1 VKPACEQ
8 AVEAALGRKPTKGE
22 LDSIETRIFSSMR
35 DLQAKDPGRWRLLS
49 RDQRLQEGAK
59 LARQKTLEDVTRAQ
73 SNTIRDMEIKADQ
86 QRRLESFKPGTGK
99 GEGQLAALRQRA
111 VYDAEARG
119 GDLSV
124 EMKRKSIFRDLTR
137 RLEDIGGRG
146 KFWGMVQDPL
156 EQRDLMKAIR
166 DEPTGKPQVDQAGA
180 TVRKVMDEA
189 LQQMQDA
196 GININRLDDWH
207 TPQPWAWEKVGAD
220 REQFVK
226 DALDAI
232 DPDHYI
238 NQDGSPMT
246 AAEREKLVRASAET
260 LGTNGANKRAEKQ
273 GTGFSGAV
281 GGSRNAPRQL
291 FFKNAEAYS
300 SMMDKYGS
308 ADNVHA
314 MLLHHLNGVS
324 RDIAAVRSFGRDA
337 DNFFPQM
344 VEKAFVNDAKAVKG
358 STPEKREKALQKL
371 EKLKKRTL
379 KEWQAMRQPDHP
391 GSMPGWVK
399 VSQAIRGLAGSTLL
413 GSSTL
418 SAIPDL
424 QMAVGYSRLQGVARS
439 KILGNIGEGL
449 NPTNR
454 KTISRLGIVVDGL
467 ESAANRFGSEEL
479 GPHGIRFLNH
489 VVHVGSGLRMW
500 DRGMAHGVSASIMD
514 MLGEHVSKTD
524 YAALDPKTAQ
534 YVEKR
539 GITPDIWNTW
549 KLADLDTG
557 QDGTRTMLTPDAIY
571 DIPDAKLRPLA
582 EQRTAGIN
590 KQFEADAA
598 ARDARTQQEIEWVKG
613 KTEKFDALKQKTKET
628 LDAMKARASVKDGH
642 AQGVL
647 DARAEQVR
655 GQVARAEVHTD
666 IARYLSTADTQIRA
680 KDFLEAVQE
689 GADIERGVIKQRTH
703 PDRKSDTVVENF
715 AATPSV
721 GEKMNR
727 LIQRYGRGVA
737 DKAEVLGRKQAAAEA
752 RIDAAQKAVDDAA
765 KDRQSAIDDKSKAF
779 AKRLDD
785 HLTALDEFSAQMREN
800 AGKRRELNDAF
811 QDRYGQEVA
820 RETRNL
826 RAEAAQHLI
835 GTALHEVQAGARGG
849 AGSTVADQIG
859 LMLDPG
865 DRGTLRHELASWL
878 LFLKQ
883 TPLGIFKTHM
893 FDVPRGLDDWQSA
906 MAYRAK
912 FMAGSAALGALSLEV
927 KNLVNGQDPE
937 DLLTRKGLGKV
948 LVASGGLG
956 MYGDFMFG
964 DKGDHQNGA
973 LAKLLGPGATM
984 IEDAINIFHNGM
996 DAATGAAGVEPEPG
1010 EQTVRPDQ
1018 FGAQAL
1024 RFTRNYM
1031 APLTRIWYAK
1041 AAFNHMVYNNIM
1053 ENLSPGYRDRVEQRM
1068 AQRNQTTWWNP
1079 TEDTPGRAPDF
1090 SAVFGGK

>member
-1 VKPACEQ
+1 MKPACAEVVEQ
-8 AVEAALGRKPTKGE
+8 ILGRKPTKGE
-22 LDSIETRIFSSMR
+22 LDSIETRIFSSMQE
-35 DLQAKDPGRWRLLS
+35 LQAKDPGRWRLLS

-59 LARQKTLEDVTRAQ
+59 LARQKTLEDVTRAHAA
-73 SNTIRDMEIKADQ
+73 TLRDMEIKAQ
-86 QRRLESFKPGTGK
+86 QLRRLESFKPGTGK

-119 GDLSV
+119 GDISL
-124 EMKRKSIFRDLTR
+124 ETKRKAVFRDLVR
-137 RLEDIGGRG
+137 RLEDVGGQG
-146 KFWGMVQDPL
+146 KFFGIVQDPI
-156 EQRDLMKAIR
+156 EQRDLMRAIR
-166 DEPTGKPQVDQAGA
+166 NEPTGKAQIDGAGA
-180 TVRKVMDEA
+180 TVRKVLDEA

-196 GININRLDDWH
+196 GIHINRLDDWH
-207 TPQPWAWEKVGAD
+207 TPQPWAWEKIGAD
-220 REQFVK
+220 REQFVR

-232 DPDHYI
+232 DHDRYI
-238 NQDGSPMT
+238 NRDGSPMT
-246 AAEREKLVRASAET
+246 RAEIEKLVRASAET

-273 GTGFSGAV
+273 GGGFSGTV

-291 FFKNAEAYS
+291 FFKNADAYMG
-300 SMMDKYGS
+300 MMDKYGS

-344 VEKAFVNDAKAVKG
+344 VEKAFANDAAAVKG
-358 STPEKREKALQKL
+358 KTPEKREKALQKL

-391 GSMPGWVK
+391 GSMPAWVK
-399 VSQAIRGLAGSTLL
+399 VSQAIRGLAGASLL

-418 SAIPDL
+418 SALPDL
-424 QMAVGYSRLQGVARS
+424 QMAVGYSRLLGLSRS
-439 KILGNIGEGL
+439 KVLGNIGRGL
-449 NPTNR
+449 NPANR
-454 KTISRLGIVVDGL
+454 KAISRLGIVVDGL
-467 ESAANRFGSEEL
+467 ESAANRFGQEEL

-524 YAALDPKTAQ
+524 YASLDAKTRQ
-534 YVEKR
+534 YVESR
-539 GITPDIWNTW
+539 GITEDVWKTW
-549 KLADLDTG
+549 QHAELDKG
-557 QDGTRTMLTPDAIY
+557 EDGTRTMLTPDAIY
-571 DIPDAKLRPLA
+571 DIPDAKLRALA

-598 ARDARTQQEIEWVKG
+598 ARDARTQQEIEWVRG

-655 GQVARAEVHTD
+655 AQVARAEVHTD
-666 IARYLSTADTQIRA
+666 IARYLSTADTQVRA
-680 KDFLEAVQE
+680 RDFLEAVQE
-689 GADIERGVIKQRTH
+689 GADIERGVIEQRTH
-703 PDRKSDTVVENF
+703 PDRRSDSVVENF
-715 AATPSV
+715 ASTPAV

-727 LIQRYGRGVA
+727 LIQRYGRGVG
-737 DKAEVLGRKQAAAEA
+737 DKAEALGRKQAAAEA
-752 RIDAAQKAVDDAA
+752 RIAAAQKAADAAA
-765 KDRQSAIDDKSKAF
+765 KDRQAAIDDKSKAF

-785 HLTALDEFSAQMREN
+785 HLTALNDFSAQMREN

-811 QDRYGQEVA
+811 QDRYGKEVE
-820 RETRNL
+820 REIRNL
-826 RAEAAQHLI
+826 RAEAAQQLI

-849 AGSTVADQIG
+849 AGSTVADQVS

-893 FDVPRGLDDWQSA
+893 FDVPRGMDDWRSA

-912 FMAGSAALGALSLEV
+912 FMAGSATLGALSLEL
-927 KNLVNGQDPE
+927 KNLVAGQDPE
-937 DLLTRKGLGKV
+937 DLLTRKGMGKI
-948 LVASGGLG
+948 LIASGGLG
-956 MYGDFMFG
+956 MYGDFIFG

-984 IEDAINIFHNGM
+984 IEDAINLAHNAKTAGIG
-996 DAATGAAGVEPEPG
+996 DAEEG
-1010 EQTVRPDQ
+1010 QTVRPDQ
-1018 FGAQAL
+1018 LGAQGL
-1024 RFTRNYM
+1024 RFARNYV
-1031 APLTRIWYAK
+1031 APLTRLWYVK
-1041 AAFNHMVYNNIM
+1041 AAFNHMVYDQMMN
-1053 ENLSPGYRDRVEQRM
+1053 NLSPGYSDRVQQRM
-1068 AQRNQTTWWNP
+1068 AQRNQSSWWNSGDLLP
-1079 TEDTPGRAPDF
+1079 SRAPDLTRAAGD
-1090 SAVFGGK
+1090 STP

>member
-1 VKPACEQ
+1 MKPACEA

-35 DLQAKDPGRWRLLS
+35 DLQAKDPGRWRMLS

-124 EMKRKSIFRDLTR
+124 EMKRKSVFRDLTR

-220 REQFVK
+220 REQFIR

-232 DPDHYI
+232 DPDRYI

-246 AAEREKLVRASAET
+246 AVEREKLVRASAET
-260 LGTNGANKRAEKQ
+260 LGTNGSNKRAEKQ
-273 GTGFSGAV
+273 GTGFSGTV

-344 VEKAFVNDAKAVKG
+344 VEKAFTNDAKEVKG
-358 STPEKREKALQKL
+358 ATPEKREKALQKL

-439 KILGNIGEGL
+439 KVLGNIGEGL
-449 NPTNR
+449 NPANR

-571 DIPDAKLRPLA
+571 DIPDAKLQPLA
-582 EQRTAGIN
+582 EQRL
-590 KQFEADAA
+590 A
-598 ARDARTQQEIEWVKG
+598 AREG
-613 KTEKFDALKQKTKET
+613 KVT
-628 LDAMKARASVKDGH
+628 
-642 AQGVL
+642 
-647 DARAEQVR
+647 
-655 GQVARAEVHTD
+655 
-666 IARYLSTADTQIRA
+666 
-680 KDFLEAVQE
+680 
-689 GADIERGVIKQRTH
+689 
-703 PDRKSDTVVENF
+703 PD
-715 AATPSV
+715 
-721 GEKMNR
+721 
-727 LIQRYGRGVA
+727 
-737 DKAEVLGRKQAAAEA
+737 
-752 RIDAAQKAVDDAA
+752 
-765 KDRQSAIDDKSKAF
+765 
-779 AKRLDD
+779 
-785 HLTALDEFSAQMREN
+785 
-800 AGKRRELNDAF
+800 
-811 QDRYGQEVA
+811 EVA
-820 RETRNL
+820 KETRNL

-937 DLLTRKGLGKV
+937 DLLTRKGLGKI

-984 IEDAINIFHNGM
+984 IEDAINLGYNAKTASVG
-996 DAATGAAGVEPEPG
+996 DAEGG
-1010 EQTVRPDQ
+1010 ESVRPDQ
-1018 FGAQAL
+1018 IGAQAL
-1024 RFTRNYM
+1024 RFARNYT
-1031 APLTRIWYAK
+1031 APLTRLWYVK
-1041 AAFNHMVYNNIM
+1041 AAFNHMVYDQLMN
-1053 ENLSPGYRDRVEQRM
+1053 NLSPGYSDRVQQRM
-1068 AQRNQTTWWNP
+1068 AQRNQSSWWNSGETAP
-1079 TEDTPGRAPDF
+1079 SRAPDLTK
-1090 SAVFGGK
+1090 AFGGD

>member
-1 VKPACEQ
+1 MKPACEQ
-8 AVEAALGRKPTKGE
+8 AVEAVLGRKPTKGE

-35 DLQAKDPGRWRLLS
+35 DLQAKDPGRWRMLS

-86 QRRLESFKPGTGK
+86 QRRLESFTPGVAK
-99 GEGQLAALRQRA
+99 GQGQTAALRQRA
-111 VYDAEARG
+111 IYDSEARG
-119 GDLSV
+119 GDISV
-124 EMKRKSIFRDLTR
+124 EMKRKAIFNDFNR
-137 RLEDIGGRG
+137 RLDDVGGRG
-146 KFWGMVQDPL
+146 KFWGMIQDPL

-166 DEPTGKPQVDQAGA
+166 GEATGKPEVDRAG
-180 TVRKVMDEA
+180 TNIRQVMDEM

-220 REQFVK
+220 REQFVR

-232 DPDHYI
+232 DPDRYI

-246 AAEREKLVRASAET
+246 LAEREKMVRASAET
-260 LGTNGANKRAEKQ
+260 IGTNGANKRAEKQ
-273 GTGFSGAV
+273 GTGFSGTV

-291 FFKNAEAYS
+291 FFKNADAYS

-308 ADNVHA
+308 ADNVFS
-314 MLLHHLNGVS
+314 MLQHHINGVS

-337 DNFFPQM
+337 DNFFPQL
-344 VEKAFVNDAKAVKG
+344 VEKAFKNDSLAVTGKDAKQRA
-358 STPEKREKALQKL
+358 KRLQKL

-424 QMAVGYSRLQGVARS
+424 QMAVGYSRLQGIASS
-439 KILGNIGEGL
+439 KVLGNIGEGL
-449 NPTNR
+449 NPANR

-582 EQRTAGIN
+582 EQRVTARG
-590 KQFEADAA
+590 
-598 ARDARTQQEIEWVKG
+598 G
-613 KTEKFDALKQKTKET
+613 K
-628 LDAMKARASVKDGH
+628 
-642 AQGVL
+642 
-647 DARAEQVR
+647 
-655 GQVARAEVHTD
+655 
-666 IARYLSTADTQIRA
+666 
-680 KDFLEAVQE
+680 
-689 GADIERGVIKQRTH
+689 
-703 PDRKSDTVVENF
+703 
-715 AATPSV
+715 ATPD
-721 GEKMNR
+721 E
-727 LIQRYGRGVA
+727 I
-737 DKAEVLGRKQAAAEA
+737 
-752 RIDAAQKAVDDAA
+752 A
-765 KDRQSAIDDKSKAF
+765 K
-779 AKRLDD
+779 
-785 HLTALDEFSAQMREN
+785 
-800 AGKRRELNDAF
+800 
-811 QDRYGQEVA
+811 
-820 RETRNL
+820 ETRNL

-859 LMLDPG
+859 MGLDPST
-865 DRGTLRHELASWL
+865 RGTLFHELMSWI

-893 FDVPRGLDDWQSA
+893 FDIPKGLDDWRSA

-927 KNLVNGQDPE
+927 KNLVSGQDPE
-937 DLLTRKGLGKV
+937 DLMTRKGLGKI

-973 LAKLLGPGATM
+973 LAKILGPGATM
-984 IEDAINIFHNGM
+984 IEDAINIFHNGI
-996 DAATGAAGVEPEPG
+996 DTARGAAGVDAEPG
-1010 EQTVRPDQ
+1010 EETVRPDQ

-1024 RFTRNYM
+1024 RFTRNYL

-1041 AAFNHMVYNNIM
+1041 AAFNHMVYNNVM
-1053 ENLSPGYRDRVEQRM
+1053 ENLSPGYRDRVEQHM
-1068 AQRNQTTWWNP
+1068 AQRNQTTWWSP
-1079 TEDTPGRAPDF
+1079 TENIPGRAPDF

>member
-1 VKPACEQ
+1 MKPACAQAIEQ
-8 AVEAALGRKPTKGE
+8 ALGRKPTKGE
-22 LDSIETRIFSSMR
+22 LDSIETRIFSSMQE
-35 DLQAKDPGRWRLLS
+35 LQAKDPGRWRLLS

-59 LARQKTLEDVTRAQ
+59 LARQKTLDDMTRAQ

-86 QRRLESFKPGTGK
+86 LRRLESFKPGTGK

-124 EMKRKSIFRDLTR
+124 ETKRKAVFRDLVR
-137 RLEDIGGRG
+137 RLEDIGGQG
-146 KFWGMVQDPL
+146 KFFGMVQDPL

-166 DEPTGKPQVDQAGA
+166 NEPTGKPQVDQAGA
-180 TVRKVMDEA
+180 TVRQVLDEA

-220 REQFVK
+220 REQFVR

-232 DPDHYI
+232 DPDRYI

-273 GTGFSGAV
+273 GTGFSGTV

-291 FFKNAEAYS
+291 FFKSAEAYS
-300 SMMDKYGS
+300 GMMDKYGS
-308 ADNVHA
+308 ADNVHS

-344 VEKAFVNDAKAVKG
+344 VEKAFANDAEAVKG
-358 STPEKREKALQKL
+358 ATPEKREKALQKL

-439 KILGNIGEGL
+439 KVLGNIGEGL
-449 NPTNR
+449 NPANR

-534 YVEKR
+534 YVQKR
-539 GITPDIWNTW
+539 GITSDIWNTW

-557 QDGTRTMLTPDAIY
+557 ADGNRTMLTPDAIY
-571 DIPDAKLRPLA
+571 DIPDAKLQPLA
-582 EQRTAGIN
+582 EQRL
-590 KQFEADAA
+590 A
-598 ARDARTQQEIEWVKG
+598 ARDG
-613 KTEKFDALKQKTKET
+613 KITPTEL
-628 LDAMKARASVKDGH
+628 
-642 AQGVL
+642 
-647 DARAEQVR
+647 
-655 GQVARAEVHTD
+655 
-666 IARYLSTADTQIRA
+666 A
-680 KDFLEAVQE
+680 K
-689 GADIERGVIKQRTH
+689 
-703 PDRKSDTVVENF
+703 
-715 AATPSV
+715 
-721 GEKMNR
+721 
-727 LIQRYGRGVA
+727 
-737 DKAEVLGRKQAAAEA
+737 
-752 RIDAAQKAVDDAA
+752 
-765 KDRQSAIDDKSKAF
+765 
-779 AKRLDD
+779 
-785 HLTALDEFSAQMREN
+785 
-800 AGKRRELNDAF
+800 
-811 QDRYGQEVA
+811 
-820 RETRNL
+820 ETRNL

-849 AGSTVADQIG
+849 AGATVADQVG

-893 FDVPRGLDDWQSA
+893 FDVPRGLDDWRSA

-912 FMAGSAALGALSLEV
+912 FMAGSAALGAMSLEL

-937 DLLTRKGLGKV
+937 DLVTRKGLGKI

-984 IEDAINIFHNGM
+984 IEDALNLAYNAKTATAG
-996 DAATGAAGVEPEPG
+996 DAEEG
-1010 EQTVRPDQ
+1010 QSVRPDQ
-1018 FGAQAL
+1018 LGAQTL
-1024 RFTRNYM
+1024 RFARNYT
-1031 APLTRIWYAK
+1031 APLTRLWYAK
-1041 AAFNHMVYNNIM
+1041 AAFNHLVYDQVMN
-1053 ENLSPGYRDRVEQRM
+1053 NLSPGYSDRVQQRM
-1068 AQRNQTTWWNP
+1068 AQRNQSSWWGSGEVAP
-1079 TEDTPGRAPDF
+1079 SRAPDLTK
-1090 SAVFGGK
+1090 ALGGD

>member
-1 VKPACEQ
+1 MKPACEQ
-8 AVEAALGRKPTKGE
+8 AVEAVLGRKPTKGE

-35 DLQAKDPGRWRLLS
+35 DLQAKDPGRWRMLS

-124 EMKRKSIFRDLTR
+124 ETKRKAVFRDLVR
-137 RLEDIGGRG
+137 RMEDIGGRG
-146 KFWGMVQDPL
+146 KFFGMVQDPL

-180 TVRKVMDEA
+180 TVRKVLDEA

-207 TPQPWAWEKVGAD
+207 TPQPWAWEKIGAD

-232 DPDHYI
+232 DPDRYI

-260 LGTNGANKRAEKQ
+260 LGTNGSNKRAEKQ
-273 GTGFSGAV
+273 GAGFSGTV

-291 FFKNAEAYS
+291 FFKSAEAYS
-300 SMMDKYGS
+300 GMMDKYGS

-337 DNFFPQM
+337 DNFFPQL
-344 VEKAFVNDAKAVKG
+344 VEKAFANDAKEVKG

-424 QMAVGYSRLQGVARS
+424 QMAVGYSRLQGIASS
-439 KILGNIGEGL
+439 KVLGNIGEGL
-449 NPTNR
+449 NPANR

-571 DIPDAKLRPLA
+571 DIPDAKLQPLA
-582 EQRTAGIN
+582 EQRVT
-590 KQFEADAA
+590 
-598 ARDARTQQEIEWVKG
+598 ARDG
-613 KTEKFDALKQKTKET
+613 KIT
-628 LDAMKARASVKDGH
+628 
-642 AQGVL
+642 
-647 DARAEQVR
+647 
-655 GQVARAEVHTD
+655 
-666 IARYLSTADTQIRA
+666 
-680 KDFLEAVQE
+680 
-689 GADIERGVIKQRTH
+689 
-703 PDRKSDTVVENF
+703 PD
-715 AATPSV
+715 
-721 GEKMNR
+721 
-727 LIQRYGRGVA
+727 
-737 DKAEVLGRKQAAAEA
+737 
-752 RIDAAQKAVDDAA
+752 
-765 KDRQSAIDDKSKAF
+765 
-779 AKRLDD
+779 
-785 HLTALDEFSAQMREN
+785 
-800 AGKRRELNDAF
+800 
-811 QDRYGQEVA
+811 EVA
-820 RETRNL
+820 KETRNL

-859 LMLDPG
+859 MGLDPST
-865 DRGTLRHELASWL
+865 RGTLFHELMSWI

-893 FDVPRGLDDWQSA
+893 FDIPKGLDDWRSA

-912 FMAGSAALGALSLEV
+912 FMAGSAALGAMSLTL
-927 KNLVNGQDPE
+927 KNLVSGQDPE
-937 DLLTRKGLGKV
+937 DLMTRKGLGKI

-984 IEDAINIFHNGM
+984 IEDAINIFHNGI
-996 DAATGAAGVEPEPG
+996 DTARGAAGVDAEPG
-1010 EQTVRPDQ
+1010 EETVRPDQ

-1024 RFTRNYM
+1024 RFTRNYL
-1031 APLTRIWYAK
+1031 APMTRIWYAK
-1041 AAFNHMVYNNIM
+1041 AAFNHMVYNNVM
-1053 ENLSPGYRDRVEQRM
+1053 ENLSPGYRDRVEQHM
-1068 AQRNQTTWWNP
+1068 AQRNQTTWWSP
-1079 TEDTPGRAPDF
+1079 TENIPGRAPDF

>member
-1 VKPACEQ
+1 MKPACEQ
-8 AVEAALGRKPTKGE
+8 AVEQALGRKPTKGE

-35 DLQAKDPGRWRLLS
+35 DLQAKDPGRWRMLS

-124 EMKRKSIFRDLTR
+124 EMKRKSVFRDLTR

-232 DPDHYI
+232 DPDRYI

-260 LGTNGANKRAEKQ
+260 LGTNGSNKRAEKQ
-273 GTGFSGAV
+273 GTGFSGTV

-344 VEKAFVNDAKAVKG
+344 VEKAFANDAKEVKG

-424 QMAVGYSRLQGVARS
+424 QMAVGYSRLQGIARS
-439 KILGNIGEGL
+439 KVLGNIGEGL
-449 NPTNR
+449 NPANR

-534 YVEKR
+534 YVQKR

-549 KLADLDTG
+549 KMADLDTG
-557 QDGTRTMLTPDAIY
+557 QDGTRTMLTPDSIY
-571 DIPDAKLRPLA
+571 DIPDAKLQPLA
-582 EQRTAGIN
+582 EQRL
-590 KQFEADAA
+590 A
-598 ARDARTQQEIEWVKG
+598 AREG
-613 KTEKFDALKQKTKET
+613 KVT
-628 LDAMKARASVKDGH
+628 
-642 AQGVL
+642 
-647 DARAEQVR
+647 
-655 GQVARAEVHTD
+655 
-666 IARYLSTADTQIRA
+666 
-680 KDFLEAVQE
+680 
-689 GADIERGVIKQRTH
+689 
-703 PDRKSDTVVENF
+703 PD
-715 AATPSV
+715 
-721 GEKMNR
+721 
-727 LIQRYGRGVA
+727 
-737 DKAEVLGRKQAAAEA
+737 
-752 RIDAAQKAVDDAA
+752 
-765 KDRQSAIDDKSKAF
+765 
-779 AKRLDD
+779 
-785 HLTALDEFSAQMREN
+785 
-800 AGKRRELNDAF
+800 
-811 QDRYGQEVA
+811 EVA
-820 RETRNL
+820 KETRNL

-859 LMLDPG
+859 MGLDPS
-865 DRGTLRHELASWL
+865 DRGTLRHELFSWL

-893 FDVPRGLDDWQSA
+893 FDVPRGLDDWKSA
-906 MAYRAK
+906 MTYRAK

-927 KNLVNGQDPE
+927 KNLVSGQDPE
-937 DLLTRKGLGKV
+937 DLMSRKGLGKI

-984 IEDAINIFHNGM
+984 IEDAVNIFHNGI

-1024 RFTRNYM
+1024 RFVRNYS
-1031 APLTRIWYAK
+1031 APLTRLWYVK
-1041 AAFNHMVYNNIM
+1041 AAFNHMVYNEVMN
-1053 ENLSPGYRDRVEQRM
+1053 NLSPGYSDRVQQRM
-1068 AQRNQTTWWNP
+1068 AQRNQTTWWSP
-1079 TEDTPGRAPDF
+1079 SEDVPGRAPDF